1 MRRGLAAVMMGWVL
15 TGCGQG
21 RLPPVIDHGLGV
33 MGVAGVHRASEGV
46 LIEYWMVFAEPIEIP
61 FCDGSPMLDVE
72 SLAGAN
78 WITRPSACTLEGWSQ
93 ERVAADDTLRGAL
106 SVPTTETG
114 RLRFVLT
121 GSIGDSAVTLRG
133 PVIELT
139 RRW

>member
-21 RLPPVIDHGLGV
+21 RLPAVIDHGLGV
-33 MGVAGVHRASEGV
+33 MGVSNVDRRTEGV
-46 LIEYWMVFAEPIEIP
+46 LIEYWMVFGEPIEIP

-78 WITRPSACTLEGWSQ
+78 WVMHPSACTLEGWSE
-93 ERVAADDTLRGAL
+93 ERVAVGDTVRGAL
-106 SVPTTETG
+106 SVPTTERG
-114 RLRFVLT
+114 QLRFVLT
-121 GSIGDSAVTLRG
+121 GSIGDSTVALRG